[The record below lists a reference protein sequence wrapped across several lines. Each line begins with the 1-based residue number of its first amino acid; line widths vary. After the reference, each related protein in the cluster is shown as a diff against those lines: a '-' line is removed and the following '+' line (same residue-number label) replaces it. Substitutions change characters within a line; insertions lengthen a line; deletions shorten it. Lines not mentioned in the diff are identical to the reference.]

1 MNETPTE
8 KSEHNSLVART
19 CPSCGSTHMRRGG
32 RRTWAVYLA
41 LVAAGL
47 LAVLVAKVSS
57 GLVAGIMIAAIII
70 AHLVLNERV
79 CLDCGHQWRA

>member
-1 MNETPTE
+1 MNGGG
-8 KSEHNSLVART
+8 RT
-19 CPSCGSTHMRRGG
+19 CPSCGSTHARRGG
-32 RRTWAVYLA
+32 RRTWSVYLA

-47 LAVLVAKVSS
+47 LAVLVAKVSP
-57 GLVAGIMIAAIII
+57 GLVAGIMIAAIVI